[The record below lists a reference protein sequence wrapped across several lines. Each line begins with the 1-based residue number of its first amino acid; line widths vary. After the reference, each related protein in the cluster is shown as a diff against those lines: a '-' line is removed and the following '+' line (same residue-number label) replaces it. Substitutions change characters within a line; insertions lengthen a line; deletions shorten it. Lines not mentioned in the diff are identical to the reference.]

1 MDKFYKPEVT
11 PERHPAPP
19 RDRVDHHNVDHR
31 NVDHHNERLPSQE
44 PRERPRPDRGPS
56 EVNEEDTS
64 SVVFLHNLAEHGTPD
79 MLFNLFSIY
88 GNVNRV
94 KIFFKRRDMG
104 LI

>member
-1 MDKFYKPEVT
+1 MDKFYKPEAP
-11 PERHPAPP
+11 PERPSAPP
-19 RDRVDHHNVDHR
+19 RDRVEHHHGVE
-31 NVDHHNERLPSQE
+31 HHHERLPSQE
-44 PRERPRPDRGPS
+44 PRERPRTPRGPS
-56 EVNEEDTS
+56 EINEEDTS
-64 SVVFLHNLAEHGTPD
+64 SVVFLHNLAEHATPD